1 MTRKRFL
8 RRFNAGRI
16 TAAKSSVMNAAR
28 WAADRARR
36 DAEEP
41 ERIRKLAA
49 IESENLPCKPGDPL
63 GCLQWTDYRTGRVR
77 RWIVRIGARRD
88 QVTLSAPGKQ
98 PSSSH
103 GWAWVLTK
111 LRAHLCRPQ
120 PN

>member
-1 MTRKRFL
+1 MTSKRFI

-16 TAAKSSVMNAAR
+16 TPKKSRAMNLVR
-28 WAADRARR
+28 WTADRARR

-41 ERIRKLAA
+41 QRFSERAA
-49 IESENLPCKPGDPL
+49 IETENLPCKPGDPL

-77 RWIVRIGARRD
+77 RWIVRIGARMD
-88 QVTLSAPGKQ
+88 QVTLQAPGKQ

-120 PN
+120 TN

>member
-1 MTRKRFL
+1 MHTRRKLLEIKAASERG
-8 RRFNAGRI
+8 RRMAL
-16 TAAKSSVMNAAR
+16 AR

-41 ERIRKLAA
+41 DRMREIAA
-49 IESENLPCKPGDPL
+49 IAAENLPCDPGDPL
-63 GCLQWTDYRTGRVR
+63 GCLQWTDYRTGHVR

-88 QVTLSAPGKQ
+88 QVTIESPGK
-98 PSSSH
+98 PPTRSH

-111 LRAHLCRPQ
+111 LRKHLCRPQ